1 MKTASGFKFQVSG
14 FFFPD
19 IILSMIPTTIVIG
32 LLLNIVGFVGF
43 FGTGAIHYTALIP
56 CILGVILI
64 LCGIIARSPKLHM
77 HVMHVAVL
85 VGLLGFG
92 ATVSAFAKL
101 PSVLRYHGAENSN
114 AAVSKMATAL
124 LCSIFVILCVR
135 SFVVARLLK
144 KQGKPA
150 Y

>member
-1 MKTASGFKFQVSG
+1 
-14 FFFPD
+14 
-19 IILSMIPTTIVIG
+19 MIPITIIIG
-32 LLLNIVGFVGF
+32 LLLNVVGLVGF

-56 CILGVILI
+56 CILGVILV
-64 LCGIIARSPKLHM
+64 LCGIIARNPKLHV

-85 VGLLGFG
+85 IGLLGFG

-101 PSVLRYHGAENSN
+101 PNVLKYAGAENENS
-114 AAVSKMATAL
+114 AIAKMATAL
-124 LCSIFVILCVR
+124 LCGIFVILCVR

-144 KQGKPA
+144 KQGKKA

>member
-1 MKTASGFKFQVSG
+1 
-14 FFFPD
+14 
-19 IILSMIPTTIVIG
+19 MIPTTIIIG
-32 LLLNIVGFVGF
+32 LLLNLVGLVGF
-43 FGTGAIHYTALIP
+43 FATGAIHYTALIP
-56 CILGVILI
+56 CILGAILV
-64 LCGIIARSPKLHM
+64 LCGIIALNPKLHM

-101 PSVLRYHGAENSN
+101 PNVLKFAGAENEN
-114 AAVSKMATAL
+114 AAIAKIATAL
-124 LCSIFVILCVR
+124 LCGLFVILCVR

-144 KQGKPA
+144 KQGKKG